1 MKSFSFS
8 QESNSWSMS
17 YFWAQHL
24 RPLSQTQEF
33 FSLLSSSNKKKSAD
47 DINSESY
54 GVEYTPIQGF
64 DFL

>member
-1 MKSFSFS
+1 
-8 QESNSWSMS
+8 MS